1 MNEEAMNKAFEAI
14 HDKALELLQYDLP
27 KEVNDGLR
35 LIVSLAR
42 YQHDVRTDEE
52 RRKPEERRNE

>member
-27 KEVNDGLR
+27 KEVDEGLQ
-35 LIVSLAR
+35 LIIALAR

-52 RRKPEERRNE
+52 KRKSEERRKK